1 MLDVSGKMIYETQA
15 VANMI
20 AGKLTKNKGV
30 KYDVYKVTTGFQ
42 VVPITVCKD
51 YVPPAKPLPV
61 AKPADLVKKLQDEAA
76 VPDSDKITLS
86 FKFKN
91 ESNVYIDVFMP
102 DGTVKSFGKS
112 NILAY
117 AINVE
122 EGTST
127 PTIQLTMTKAFAK
140 KRGLI

>member
-20 AGKLTKNKGV
+20 AGKLTKKKGV
-30 KYDVYKVTTGFQ
+30 KYDVYKVSTGFQ
-42 VVPITVCKD
+42 VCPITVCKD

-61 AKPADLVKKLQDEAA
+61 AKPADITKKVQDAA
-76 VPDSDKITLS
+76 SVPDSDKITLT

-91 ESNVYIDVFMP
+91 ESPVYLDVYMP
-102 DGTVKSFGKS
+102 DGSVKSFGKS

-117 AINVE
+117 AIGGEPDHLN
-122 EGTST
+122 
-127 PTIQLTMTKAFAK
+127 IALTMTKAFAK
-140 KRGLI
+140 KRGLL